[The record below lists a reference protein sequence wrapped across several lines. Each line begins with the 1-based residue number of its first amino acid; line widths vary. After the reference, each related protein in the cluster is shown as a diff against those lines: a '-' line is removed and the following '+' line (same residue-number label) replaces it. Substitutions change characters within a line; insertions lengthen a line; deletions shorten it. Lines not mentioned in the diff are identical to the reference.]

1 MFNHAYWQYLILLV
15 AELIC
20 STRKGCHSGRSARSR
35 SPNSCYSSTLSAG
48 PTKYN
53 AARATHEAMRA
64 HHELPRTGLA
74 ELCHIHPS
82 SPPQP
87 VLSCSSADI
96 FFHLLHAVGHFSNP
110 IEKSSL
116 YRGGVPN
123 HGVAVISYDRGSTE
137 LPVPRVPKYGN
148 STAMRQQ
155 SSPGLFTAR
164 TTTSIPSYCQS

>member
-87 VLSCSSADI
+87 VLSCSSADV
-96 FFHLLHAVGHFSNP
+96 FFRLLHAVGHFSNP
-110 IEKSSL
+110 IEKSSS
-116 YRGGVPN
+116 YRGGEYRTTGARLY
-123 HGVAVISYDRGSTE
+123 HTTMGVRSSPYHAYRSTE
-137 LPVPRVPKYGN
+137 
-148 STAMRQQ
+148 TRQQ
-155 SSPGLFTAR
+155 
-164 TTTSIPSYCQS
+164 